1 MLNIGWATRD
11 FTPDRPALLQG
22 QMHVRVATE
31 ALDPLTLTCL
41 AIEGDGDCALLISA
55 DMPFCDE
62 SLHAEVRRRLAVLL
76 PEVPAEK
83 IVMGAT
89 HTHTSLVY
97 MDEFYPHPGGE
108 VMTGQECFDLI
119 ADRTVEVAE
128 AAWQARAP
136 HKVARGFGH
145 AVVAHNRRAVYTDGH
160 AQMYG
165 STNRPDFDWIEGY
178 EDHSVDMLFTWDAAG
193 TLDGMLVNVPCPSQV
208 DEHLYQFSADY
219 WHEVRQELKSRFGEG
234 LFVLAQCGAAGDQS
248 PHFLLYGAQ
257 EEGMR
262 KRRGVNERQ
271 EIALRV
277 ADAVSRALAC
287 TEPETGDTPFG
298 HAVRT
303 VDLAPRGVSK
313 QERDWAAEECV
324 RYSADNGSD
333 SWWPQRLQM
342 VVDQYEGRLTPGPHP
357 TEVHVLRI
365 GDAVIATSPFELFT
379 DYGLRIKAR
388 SAAAQTIVAQ
398 IVGGTGWYL
407 PTERAVEGGGYGA
420 MPVVCKVGPEG
431 GRQLVEVTL
440 EMIGEVLKAP
450 TVTG

>member
-22 QMHVRVATE
+22 QMHNRVATE
-31 ALDPLTLTCL
+31 ALDPLTLTCM

-62 SLHAEVRRRLAVLL
+62 SLHVEVRRRLAELL

-83 IVMGAT
+83 IVMNAT

-97 MDEFYPHPGGE
+97 MGEFYPHPGGD

-119 ADRTVEVAE
+119 AEKAVEVAE

-136 HKVARGFGH
+136 HSIARGFGH
-145 AVVAHNRRAVYTDGH
+145 AVVAHNRRACYTDGH

-165 STNRPDFDWIEGY
+165 STNTPDFDWIEGY
-178 EDHSVDMLFTWDAAG
+178 EDHSVDMLFAWDAAG
-193 TLDGMLVNVPCPSQV
+193 KLDGMLVNVPCPSQV

-219 WHEVRQELKSRFGEG
+219 WHEVRQELQARFGEG

-248 PHFLLYGAQ
+248 PHFMLYGAQ
-257 EEGMR
+257 EEEMR
-262 KRRGVNERQ
+262 KRRGVSERQ

-287 TEPETGDTPFG
+287 TEPEMGDTPFA

-303 VDLAPRGVSK
+303 VSLAARGVSK
-313 QERDWAAEECV
+313 QERDWAAEECA

-342 VVDQYEGRLTPGPHP
+342 VVDQYEGHLTPDPHP

-365 GDAVIATSPFELFT
+365 GDAVIATNPFELYT

-388 SAAAQTIVAQ
+388 SAAVQTIVAQ

-407 PTERAVEGGGYGA
+407 PTERAVAGGSYGA
-420 MPVVCKVGPEG
+420 MPAVCKVGPEG
-431 GRQLVEVTL
+431 GRELVEVTL
-440 EMIGEVLKAP
+440 EMINQVLSK
-450 TVTG
+450 VSV

>member
-1 MLNIGWATRD
+1 MLKIGWATRD

-22 QMHVRVATE
+22 QMHTRVAHK

-41 AIEGDGDCALLISA
+41 AIEADGDCALLISA

-62 SLHAEVRRRLAVLL
+62 SLHVEVRRRLAALL

-97 MDEFYPHPGGE
+97 IDGFYQHQGGE
-108 VMTGQECFDLI
+108 VMTGAECFDLI
-119 ADRTVEVAE
+119 AERAVEAAE
-128 AAWQARAP
+128 AAWQTRAP
-136 HKVARGFGH
+136 HAVARAFGH
-145 AVVAHNRRAVYTDGH
+145 AVIGHNRRACYTDGH

-208 DEHLYQFSADY
+208 DEGLEVFSADY
-219 WHEVRQELKSRFGEG
+219 WHEVRQELRARFGEK
-234 LFVLAQCGAAGDQS
+234 LYVLAQCGAAGDQS

-257 EEGMR
+257 EEEMR
-262 KRRGVNERQ
+262 RRRGVSERQ
-271 EIALRV
+271 EIAFRV
-277 ADAVSRALAC
+277 ADAVTRALVC
-287 TEPETGDTPFG
+287 TEPAPGEVPFA
-298 HAVRT
+298 HVMRKI
-303 VDLAPRGVSK
+303 DLPPRGVSRK
-313 QERDWAAEECV
+313 ERDWAAAECA
-324 RYSADNGSD
+324 RYSAEHGSD

-342 VVDQYEGRLTPGPHP
+342 VVDQYEGRLTPDPLP

-365 GDAVIATSPFELFT
+365 GDAVIATNPFELFT

-388 SAAAQTIVAQ
+388 SPAAQTIVSQ
-398 IVGGTGWYL
+398 ITAGTGWYL
-407 PTERAVEGGGYGA
+407 PTERAVAGGGYGA
-420 MPVVCKVGPEG
+420 MPAVCKVGPEG

-440 EMIGEVLKAP
+440 EMIEELLKAP